1 MKDRENKVWKTFVEF
16 NTLIGT
22 EGKTIGLDLFGTDQ
36 SASIA
41 LSLTQAHYI
50 NELRKEIQ
58 TLFTNDELK
67 RSC

>member
-1 MKDRENKVWKTFVEF
+1 MIDRENKVWKTFVEF

-22 EGKTIGLDLFGTDQ
+22 EGKTFGLDLFGTDQ

-67 RSC
+67 RS